1 MYSFPFVDVLTID
14 DYNHRW
20 RYISKACKGIYWFC
34 RILLYEVPKWVLI
47 TLPWELLKMGKRG
60 MVRLYRSIP
69 PVTEWPRIAADA
81 CVSTLRGI
89 QDFMIELGKVI
100 KATPKVVYKGG
111 KYLVKR
117 ICRGI
122 KAIPDLV
129 RLGAMKTWDGLKT
142 VASWLQDLISRLFS
156 LFPDLQ

>member
-1 MYSFPFVDVLTID
+1 MYFFSQVDGLTID

-34 RILLYEVPKWVLI
+34 RILLYEVPKWVFI
-47 TLPWELLKMGKRG
+47 TLPWELLKMGKSE

-69 PVTEWPRIAADA
+69 PVKEWPRIAADA

-89 QDFMIELGKVI
+89 KNFMIELGKVI
-100 KATPKVVYKGG
+100 KATPKAVYNGG
-111 KYLVKR
+111 KYLVKK
-117 ICRGI
+117 IWRGI

-129 RLGAMKTWDGLKT
+129 TTGALKAWNGIKA
-142 VASWLQDLISRLFS
+142 VATWLQDLISRLIS
-156 LFPDLQ
+156 LSSGLQ